1 MRLISMISPAL
12 ALCLSISS
20 LSIQTVCNQN
30 ISCNMEIKTTRI
42 SVIMLSCLRITLV
55 SSSIMSILMLA
66 SFPLYKYIYQ
76 ESFIYYPLLLCIPLL
91 FLSNTSGVMKGYLEA
106 NNDFSTT
113 YFSNLVE
120 SLTKLAASVLLLLIF
135 KEHSIHLKVI
145 LVFTALTLSELS
157 SNIVLS
163 FKIKH
168 KRKIRLVKTNSYER
182 VVLRQAIP
190 LTLSSLSTTIGGYL
204 SPFVFYYACSKI
216 GINFVESTTSYTLV
230 TSYAIP
236 LLINGQYGILSISK
250 FIFPSIT
257 KTRSNPQ
264 KQGRILD
271 KSLGIGIIIS
281 VFSFGLCFFQAEF
294 ILKFMYND
302 ITSASIVRF
311 LAPIYLFIYLDP
323 ILIVILQSYQKE
335 KELLSISIAS
345 QIVSILGIYFL
356 SMHPFI
362 NTMGYC
368 IGISLGAFIKC
379 ILLLYT
385 AFRASKYKPNH
396 RLFLPLLLLSILYI
410 CILGVSSNLIFYW
423 TLSAIYILLSALFF
437 YSFYKSRSNIL
448 HLRTHK

>member
-30 ISCNMEIKTTRI
+30 ISCNLEIKATRI

-120 SLTKLAASVLLLLIF
+120 SLTKVFASVLLLLIF
-135 KEHSIHLKVI
+135 KEKSIHFKVI
-145 LVFTALTLSELS
+145 LIFSCLTLSELS
-157 SNIVLS
+157 SNLVLS

-168 KRKIRLVKTNSYER
+168 KRKIRLVKTNSYEK

-204 SPFVFYYACSKI
+204 SPFVFYYACNKI
-216 GINFVESTTSYTLV
+216 GIDFIESTTSYALV
-230 TSYAIP
+230 SSYAIP

-257 KTRSNPQ
+257 KTRSNPK
-264 KQGRILD
+264 KQGLILD
-271 KSLGIGIIIS
+271 KSLAIGIIIS
-281 VFSFGLCFFQAEF
+281 VFSFGLCFFQSEF

-302 ITSASIVRF
+302 ITSATIVRF
-311 LAPIYLFIYLDP
+311 LAPIYLLIYLDP

-335 KELLSISIAS
+335 QELLWISIIS
-345 QIVSILGIYFL
+345 QAISILGIYFL
-356 SMHPFI
+356 SIHPFI

-368 IGISLGAFIKC
+368 IGISIGAFIKC
-379 ILLLYT
+379 IFLFYF
-385 AFRASKYKPNH
+385 AFKASKYRPNKSLFVPI
-396 RLFLPLLLLSILYI
+396 LFLSFLYVLILRWN
-410 CILGVSSNLIFYW
+410 SNLIFYW
-423 TLSAIYILLSALFF
+423 IISAIYILLSVLFF
-437 YSFYKSRSNIL
+437 YSFYKNKSNIP
-448 HLRTHK
+448 HLEMHK